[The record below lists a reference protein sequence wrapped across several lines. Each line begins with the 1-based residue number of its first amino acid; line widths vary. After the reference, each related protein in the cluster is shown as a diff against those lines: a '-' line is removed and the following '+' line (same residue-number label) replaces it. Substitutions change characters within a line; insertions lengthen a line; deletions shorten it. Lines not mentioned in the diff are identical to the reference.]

1 MKNLGILLSGR
12 GSNFVAI
19 ADSVAAGRIPD
30 ARIAVVMSNRA
41 DAPGLEIARQ
51 RALNALVIPSKGKPR
66 EEHDREVVA
75 ALKEHKVDL
84 ICLAGYMRLLSPW
97 FVRQF
102 PGKILNIHPSL
113 LPAFPGLE
121 AQQQAFAY
129 GVKVS
134 GCTVHFVDEELDHGA
149 IIVQKTVPV
158 LDSDDE
164 HTLAARI
171 LEQEHIA
178 YSEAIR
184 IVLEGKFEIAGRR
197 LVRGQRLDCRS
208 EIQKSRRAGFHL
220 CNLTFDLCNYII
232 SSLFIR
238 AIGCCITSSSFFTR
252 FNPYTHCS
260 NLCESCANIG
270 ATFAYSKCS
279 NFETM

>member
-19 ADSVAAGRIPD
+19 ADSIAAGRIPH
-30 ARIAVVMSNRA
+30 ARIAVVISNRA

-51 RALNALVIPSKGKPR
+51 RRLNALVIPSKGKPR

-75 ALKEHKVDL
+75 ALLDNKVDL
-84 ICLAGYMRLLSPW
+84 VCLAGYMRLLSLW
-97 FVRQF
+97 FVQQF
-102 PGKILNIHPSL
+102 PARILNIHPSL
-113 LPAFPGLE
+113 LPSFPGLE

-129 GVKVS
+129 GVKVT

-149 IIVQKTVPV
+149 IIVQKAVPV

-184 IVLEGKFEIAGRR
+184 IVLEGNFEIAGRR
-197 LVRGQRLDCRS
+197 MVKSQKSEVR
-208 EIQKSRRAGFHL
+208 IQK
-220 CNLTFDLCNYII
+220 
-232 SSLFIR
+232 
-238 AIGCCITSSSFFTR
+238 
-252 FNPYTHCS
+252 
-260 NLCESCANIG
+260 
-270 ATFAYSKCS
+270 
-279 NFETM
+279 

>member
-1 MKNLGILLSGR
+1 MTAWIVVAMKNLGILLSGR

-19 ADSVAAGRIPD
+19 ADSIAAGRIPD
-30 ARIAVVMSNRA
+30 ARIAVVISNRA
-41 DAPGLEIARQ
+41 DAPGLETALQ
-51 RALNALVIPSKGKPR
+51 RGLNALLISSKGKPR

-75 ALKEHKVDL
+75 ALLDNQVDL
-84 ICLAGYMRLLSPW
+84 VCLAGYMRLLSPW
-97 FVRQF
+97 FVQQF
-102 PGKILNIHPSL
+102 PAKILNIHPSL

-129 GVKVS
+129 GVRVS

-149 IIVQKTVPV
+149 IIVQRTVPV

-178 YSEAIR
+178 YTEAIR

-197 LVRGQRLDCRS
+197 MVR
-208 EIQKSRRAGFHL
+208 
-220 CNLTFDLCNYII
+220 
-232 SSLFIR
+232 
-238 AIGCCITSSSFFTR
+238 
-252 FNPYTHCS
+252 
-260 NLCESCANIG
+260 
-270 ATFAYSKCS
+270 SKA
-279 NFETM
+279 

>member
-19 ADSVAAGRIPD
+19 ADSIEAGRIPD
-30 ARIAVVMSNRA
+30 ARIAVVISNRA
-41 DAPGLEIARQ
+41 DAPGLETARS
-51 RALNALVIPSKGKPR
+51 RNLNALLIPSKGKER
-66 EEHDREVVA
+66 EQHDREIVA
-75 ALKEHKVDL
+75 ALREHKVDL
-84 ICLAGYMRLLSPW
+84 VCLAGYMRLLSPW

-102 PGKILNIHPSL
+102 PQKILNIHPSL

-158 LDSDDE
+158 LDDDDE
-164 HTLAARI
+164 HTLAERI
-171 LEQEHIA
+171 LDQEHVA

-184 IVLEGKFEIAGRR
+184 IVLEGKFRIVGRR
-197 LVRGQRLDCRS
+197 LVGV
-208 EIQKSRRAGFHL
+208 
-220 CNLTFDLCNYII
+220 
-232 SSLFIR
+232 
-238 AIGCCITSSSFFTR
+238 
-252 FNPYTHCS
+252 
-260 NLCESCANIG
+260 
-270 ATFAYSKCS
+270 
-279 NFETM
+279 